1 MSDRET
7 LLEVKNLSV
16 GVAQRNGVRPVLH
29 DISFELKAKSVLGV
43 IGETGAGKTVLSRAL
58 VGWLSTPLVA
68 TSGKVKFRGADV
80 LTMPRNATRRVRGRQ
95 IAYIGANP
103 TTALDPTIPV
113 GHQIVEKLRAIE
125 PGIAMAE
132 AKERAISLL
141 AAVRI
146 PSPESRFHEYP
157 SQFSGGM
164 MQRALIVDAL
174 VGRPALLVADNVTQP
189 LDVTIAAQILR
200 LLRDLRASF
209 GTTIVFVSSSLPMVN
224 EIADEIV
231 VLNKGTLVDRQTP
244 LELINAPRHPY
255 TQALVSNTPRIW
267 AEQQG
272 RPSVVAVPS
281 TGTARPPILSVN
293 GVSRTYKVHKRGSLF
308 GENGV
313 AAVRNVT
320 FDVKAGENFGIIGE
334 SGCGKSTLSR
344 LLTRLEAP
352 DSGAIVF
359 EGKDLAGASG
369 DALLHVRQALQL
381 VLQDPY
387 TSMPP
392 RMTIGRIIEEALL
405 VHRLGGVASQ
415 RRERVLAMMAEVG
428 LPKEFHDQL
437 PLILS
442 AGQRQRVNI
451 ARAMILEPRLLILD
465 ETLSALDQSEQLKL
479 LDLFERLQ
487 RQHGLTYIFISHD
500 LAMVRRVCTR
510 LAVMYLGEVV
520 ELATNQTLFYHPGH
534 PYTKALLSAV
544 PTVEERPYRSEDCL
558 LEGEPPSPINLPVG
572 CSFASRCPHMMTR
585 CGTQNPVLTS
595 RGKGDF
601 AACFLNEVV
610 GGYENGYFATTGT
623 ERRSAPPDQD
633 SINER

>member
-1 MSDRET
+1 MSDHET
-7 LLEVKNLSV
+7 LLKVENLSV
-16 GVAQRNGVRPVLH
+16 GVAQASGVRSVLQN
-29 DISFELKAKSVLGV
+29 INFELKTKSVLGV
-43 IGETGAGKTVLSRAL
+43 IGETGSGKTVLSRAL
-58 VGWLSTPLVA
+58 VGWLSAPLIV
-68 TSGKVKFRGADV
+68 TGGKVLFQDTDV
-80 LTMPRNATRRVRGRQ
+80 LTMSQDATRLLRGRK

-125 PGIAMAE
+125 PSLGAVE
-132 AKERAISLL
+132 AREQTINLL

-146 PSPESRFHEYP
+146 PSPASRFHEYP
-157 SQFSGGM
+157 GQFSGGM

-189 LDVTIAAQILR
+189 LDVTVAAQIIR

-209 GTTIVFVSSSLPMVN
+209 GTTIVFVSSSVPMVN
-224 EIADEIV
+224 EIADDV
-231 VLNKGTLVDRQTP
+231 LVLNKGVLVDRQTP
-244 LELINAPRHPY
+244 RELISAPRHHY
-255 TQALVSNTPRIW
+255 TKTLISNTPRIW
-267 AEQQG
+267 AG
-272 RPSVVAVPS
+272 AKGSPGLGIPVGDS
-281 TGTARPPILSVN
+281 TKPPILSVH
-293 GVSRTYKVHKRGSLF
+293 GVSRTYNVAKRGSLF
-308 GENGV
+308 GEQAV
-313 AAVRNVT
+313 KAVRNVT

-352 DSGAIVF
+352 DFGTIMF
-359 EGKDLAGASG
+359 EGKDLARTSGA
-369 DALLHVRQALQL
+369 ALLGVRQALQL

-392 RMTIGRIIEEALL
+392 RMMIGRIIEEALL
-405 VHRLGGVASQ
+405 IHKLGNAAAE
-415 RRERVLAMMAEVG
+415 RKERVLAMMVEVG
-428 LPKEFHDQL
+428 LARELYAQL
-437 PLILS
+437 PLTLS

-465 ETLSALDQSEQLKL
+465 ETLSALDQTEQVKL

-520 ELATNQTLFYHPGH
+520 ELATNQTLFCDPGH

-558 LEGEPPSPINLPVG
+558 LEGEPPSPINLPAG
-572 CSFASRCPHMMTR
+572 CSFASRCPQAMVR
-585 CGTQNPVLTS
+585 CGNQSPLLTS
-595 RGKGDF
+595 RGKGDL
-601 AACFLNEVV
+601 AACFLHEAVV
-610 GGYENGYFATTGT
+610 A
-623 ERRSAPPDQD
+623 A
-633 SINER
+633 